1 MTTARIG
8 AGNRRLDGLSEIVE
22 NARQARVGVESSSR
36 RNNDSMEDGGDSTC
50 ISENSVINMTNR
62 EVAEL
67 TELLKNVRRIK
78 LDLDK
83 SSKEK
88 VDLRGVDD
96 DLTHLINLIK
106 LRELLIAFRDVGQSD
121 NELKSL
127 LKNTPNQT
135 GDSDSRVLAAAESFT
150 KLSRVYKKMVRCCPE
165 DNALRKYVTAA
176 HDHWSEILYD
186 LLSKRFDKICQEI
199 TITNPIGASA
209 SGPVKPVTAVFDHFF
224 QALLKIDTSGSE
236 EPCLPMVLLVKQLE
250 KRFYFFFMRPSKTNQ
265 LSKPE
270 WYFTQVLN
278 WIKESERFLDSNVN
292 PILRAQ
298 SHIEINLSAR
308 VMLTICLLKLV
319 RIKLANDLD
328 ELVKDPALFSHC
340 YDELLAFVKE
350 LEAHLGDEFIPV
362 QNSVDLVNLFM
373 DEPHFSCLM
382 RLERK
387 KAIEYIESIFQSPD
401 SWFCLSDSLMSES
414 EEDCKIPQIA
424 DQFVLLL
431 QAVIDRTYFISL
443 SARKQAYILL
453 IIDLIDDFRL
463 RLYQLVRE
471 MLCDELNDGARPAE
485 DFFIF
490 PSKFFAIMN
499 TLDYL
504 IKVITHWSSALPLLQ
519 TDPTILQDSSDSLL
533 HIISDMESRLVDSFE
548 DNLEVYLDSYSDVS
562 WFSYDEDMDDISLVE
577 SSLLLFISRTLS
589 GLNQRLSKN
598 LTKLIASVITKSFT
612 KLFIQV
618 VISRNKFNNGA
629 IVKIKQLVTRKV
641 PDLFKNI
648 LPNPAVNLAE

>member
-1 MTTARIG
+1 
-8 AGNRRLDGLSEIVE
+8 
-22 NARQARVGVESSSR
+22 
-36 RNNDSMEDGGDSTC
+36 
-50 ISENSVINMTNR
+50 MTNI
-62 EVAEL
+62 ELAEL
-67 TELLKNVRRIK
+67 TELLKNVERVK
-78 LDLDK
+78 MDLAN

-106 LRELLIAFRDVGQSD
+106 VRELVIALRDVGQSD

-127 LKNTPNQT
+127 LKSAPNQS

-150 KLSRVYKKMVRCCPE
+150 KLSRVYKKMVRCCAE
-165 DNALRKYVTAA
+165 ENALRKYVTAA
-176 HDHWSEILYD
+176 YDHWNKTLYD

-199 TITNPIGASA
+199 SITTPIGAGST
-209 SGPVKPVTAVFDHFF
+209 GNVKPVTVVFDHFF
-224 QALLKIDTSGSE
+224 QALLKIDTSSKD
-236 EPCLPMVLLVKQLE
+236 EPCLPIVLLVKQLE

-278 WIKESERFLDSNVN
+278 WIKESERFLDTNVN

-298 SHIEINLSAR
+298 THVEINLSAR

-328 ELVKDPALFSHC
+328 ELAKDPALFSHC

-350 LEAHLGDEFIPV
+350 LEAHLGDEFASV
-362 QNSVDLVNLFM
+362 QRSVDLLSLFM

-387 KAIEYIESIFQSPD
+387 KAIEYIECIFQSPD
-401 SWFCLSDSLMSES
+401 SWFCLSDSLMSDGD
-414 EEDCKIPQIA
+414 EECKIPQIA
-424 DQFVLLL
+424 DQFILLL
-431 QAVIDRTYFISL
+431 QAVVDRTDFITVSV
-443 SARKQAYILL
+443 RKQAYILL

-490 PSKFFAIMN
+490 SSKFFSIMN
-499 TLDYL
+499 TFDYL
-504 IKVITHWSSALPLLQ
+504 MKVINHWSSSLPLLQ

-548 DNLEVYLDSYSDVS
+548 ENLEVYLDSYSDVS
-562 WFSYDEDMDDISLVE
+562 WFSYDEEMDDISGVE

-598 LTKLIASVITKSFT
+598 LTQLIASVIIKSFN
-612 KLFIQV
+612 KLFIQI
-618 VISRNKFNNGA
+618 VISRNKFNNSA
-629 IVKIKQLVTRKV
+629 ILKIKQLITRKV

-648 LPNPAVNLAE
+648 LPNPANNLAE